1 MVGRIASLAVPLRL
15 LLFLAGILLAT
26 FVLAII
32 GFRSIGKE
40 KLLAEKKYE
49 SARASLKA
57 AIIESS
63 QKETE
68 AIVKEIQRFSFSENF
83 LQDSLPGILSAFV
96 FKDGVLIY
104 PKIGE
109 EKDSEFYLLEREDA
123 LALKKFLD
131 LQKAKKFAE
140 AREYVLETV
149 NSFMKNPSIARLD
162 WDSYFLEKMLNDIL
176 CDQNLSKE
184 EAEKFRN
191 ILSETKRFLQ
201 NLDTYSRHRDFLL
214 ALGSYANYLNG
225 GYSFIRHGQ
234 DFFLAVPSESTAK
247 NSIIAKIDSVFY
259 SNKMNWAISETAKE
273 WSYIPYSISSEFPFG
288 ESNIL
293 TEENIII
300 EEDYKTV
307 KEDESGFLLLML
319 VFSLIIPVI
328 GVVVVYRGI
337 SRERQLRLMKDN
349 FLSTISH
356 ELKTPL
362 TSVKMYSELMNSG
375 RVQKTEKIVSYTGVI
390 LKETNRLESLIE
402 AILNYTRMESGK
414 KAFRWESIDLSEC
427 VNKVCDS
434 LDVIANGKGLE
445 IKREIAAGCTITGD
459 YSSIYS
465 LVQNLVDNAI
475 KYTAEGHVFVKLQ
488 QDAQSISFSVADTG
502 KGIPKSEQKNIFEG
516 FYRIG
521 DESTRETK
529 GSGLGLAIVKRT
541 ADAHKASIILESTPG
556 KGSTFTVVF
565 KRS

>member
-1 MVGRIASLAVPLRL
+1 MVRRIASLAVPLRL

-49 SARASLKA
+49 SAKANLKT

-63 QKETE
+63 KKETE
-68 AIVKEIQRFSFSENF
+68 AVVKEIQRFSHSEDY
-83 LQDSLPGILSAFV
+83 LQDSLPGVLSVFV
-96 FKDGVLIY
+96 FKDGILAY
-104 PKIGE
+104 PKISE
-109 EKDSEFYLLEREDA
+109 EKDSEFYLLEHSDA

-140 AREYVLETV
+140 AREYALESV

-162 WDSYFLEKMLNDIL
+162 WDSYFLEKILSDIL
-176 CDQNLSKE
+176 CGQNLSKA
-184 EAEKFRN
+184 EAEKFGVV
-191 ILSETKRFLQ
+191 SGKTKRFLQ
-201 NLDTYSRHRDFLL
+201 SLNTYSEHRDFLL
-214 ALGSYANYLNG
+214 ALGSYAGYLNND
-225 GYSFIRHGQ
+225 YSFIKHKGEV
-234 DFFLAVPSESTAK
+234 FLVV
-247 NSIIAKIDSVFY
+247 NSIIAKLNNDFY
-259 SNKMNWAISETAKE
+259 SGKMSNAIRETAKE
-273 WSYIPYSISSEFPFG
+273 WSYIPYSVSGEFPFG
-288 ESNIL
+288 ESNVL

-300 EEDYKTV
+300 EEDSEAK
-307 KEDESGFLLLML
+307 KGDETTFLLLML
-319 VFSLIIPVI
+319 VFSLVIPVI

-337 SRERQLRLMKDN
+337 SRERQLRKMKDN
-349 FLSTISH
+349 FLSAMSH
-356 ELKTPL
+356 EFKTPL
-362 TSVKMYSELMNSG
+362 TSIKMYSELMT
-375 RVQKTEKIVSYTGVI
+375 RRPEKISAYTGVI

-402 AILNYTRMESGK
+402 AILSYTRMESGK
-414 KAFRWESIDLSEC
+414 KTFHWESIDLSEC

-434 LDVIANGKGLE
+434 LDVIAGGKGLE
-445 IKREIAAGCTITGD
+445 LRREVAADCKITGD

-475 KYTAEGHVFVKLQ
+475 KYTLEGYVCVRLEQDLQ
-488 QDAQSISFSVADTG
+488 AISFSVEDTG
-502 KGIPKSEQKNIFEG
+502 KGIPVSEQKNIFEG

-541 ADAHKASIILESTPG
+541 ADAHKALIVLKSAPG
-556 KGSTFTVVF
+556 KGATFTVVF
-565 KRS
+565 KI

>member
-15 LLFLAGILLAT
+15 LLLLASILLAT
-26 FVLAII
+26 FVLAVI

-49 SARASLKA
+49 SAKISLKD

-63 QKETE
+63 QKETQ
-68 AIVKEIQRFSFSENF
+68 AIVKEIQRFSLSENF
-83 LQDSLPGILSAFV
+83 LQDSLPGVLSAFV
-96 FKDGVLIY
+96 FKDGVLIH
-104 PKIGE
+104 PKISDDNG
-109 EKDSEFYLLEREDA
+109 SEFYLLEREDA
-123 LALKKFLD
+123 LALKEFFD

-140 AREYVLETV
+140 AREYVLKTV
-149 NSFMKNPSIARLD
+149 NAFTQNPGIARLD

-176 CDQNLSKE
+176 CEQNLSNKE
-184 EAEKFRN
+184 AAKFKN
-191 ILSETKRFLQ
+191 ILNETKRLLQ
-201 NLDTYSRHRDFLL
+201 NLNTYSKHKDFLL
-214 ALGSYANYLNG
+214 ALGNYANYLND
-225 GYSFIRHGQ
+225 GYSFIKHGG
-234 DFFLAVPSESTAK
+234 DFFLAVPSGAGAK
-247 NSIIAKIDSVFY
+247 NAIIAKIDSALY
-259 SNKMNWAISETAKE
+259 SDKMSRAISEAAKE
-273 WSYIPYSISSEFPFG
+273 WSYIPYSISGEFPFG
-288 ESNIL
+288 ESNVL
-293 TEENIII
+293 TEENIEI
-300 EEDYKTV
+300 EEDYNVV
-307 KEDESGFLLLML
+307 KKDESDFILLML

-328 GVVVVYRGI
+328 GVVVVYRGF

-375 RVQKTEKIVSYTGVI
+375 RVQKAEKIVSYTGVI

-402 AILNYTRMESGK
+402 AILNYTRMENGK
-414 KAFRWESIDLSEC
+414 KVFCWESIDLSEC

-434 LDVIANGKGLE
+434 LDIIANGKGLE
-445 IKREIAAGCTITGD
+445 IRRDIAADCAITGD

-475 KYTAEGHVFVKLQ
+475 KYTAEGHILVKLQ
-488 QDAQSISFSVADTG
+488 QEAQTISFSVADTG

-556 KGSTFTVVF
+556 KGSVFTVVF
-565 KRS
+565 RKN